1 MRTIIFEP
9 GRTVCRG
16 GNSESLLPVVEV
28 PSVCCIKGLDKENKH
43 DNNIFLELDHVNNA
57 TSRGAGVHKLNSGMI
72 SRDELKRMV
81 LVGNDA
87 INQLE
92 SANWSLIYPLHRN
105 LVMSDWRLCELIWD
119 QVLLELG
126 IKTSA
131 ERVGSTGGGDVSSS
145 KERQVLMVILP
156 SSGGILIKEKVSEWV
171 EGNYDFEQVVFVPG
185 YLLTLYSYGK
195 ETGIVVD
202 VGSFWTNITPVIE
215 GVSDNNYSVSIPIGG
230 KGLENYMKVLLSR
243 RGLKFFG
250 KKHTESIEETK
261 DDLLVRKILS
271 EHCFVSTNER
281 NTREII
287 STTTS
292 YLELIRVSSSLC
304 RDKAIFLEEE
314 RFQVTEDV
322 FFKPYKIGIE
332 SPSICEAILKVI
344 NKCPLDTR
352 TALMENIYLT
362 GRSSL
367 FIGLPQRIQ
376 LNLTKLF
383 LDSKLRGDISLLKR
397 YKFYVHDDPM
407 RDVSTFKGASIYLQL
422 AASF

>member
-9 GRTVCRG
+9 GRTVCKG
-16 GNSESLLPVVEV
+16 GDSESLLPLVEV
-28 PSVCCIKGLDKENKH
+28 PSVCCVKGFGGKENKQEG
-43 DNNIFLELDHVNNA
+43 DIYLELDNVA
-57 TSRGAGVHKLNSGMI
+57 ARGGAGFHKLNSGMF
-72 SRDELKRMV
+72 SRDELRRMV
-81 LVGNDA
+81 LVGNEA
-87 INQLE
+87 INQLG
-92 SANWSLIYPLHRN
+92 STSWSLIYPLHRN

-119 QVLLELG
+119 QVLFELG
-126 IKTSA
+126 
-131 ERVGSTGGGDVSSS
+131 VGSGGVKASRSVGGSSS
-145 KERQVLMVILP
+145 LEGRPALMVVLP
-156 SSGGILIKEKVSEWV
+156 SSGGILIKEKISAWLL

-202 VGSFWTNITPVIE
+202 VGTFWTNITPVIE
-215 GVSDNNYSVSIPIGG
+215 GVSDDNYSVSIPIGG
-230 KGLENYMKVLLSR
+230 KGLEDYMKVLLSR
-243 RGLKFFG
+243 RGLKFSG
-250 KKHTESIEETK
+250 KRHTECIEETR

-287 STTTS
+287 SSTTS
-292 YLELIRVSSSLC
+292 YLELIRVSSSLYK
-304 RDKAIFLEEE
+304 DKAIFLEEE

-322 FFKPYKIGIE
+322 FFKPYRIGIE

-352 TALMENIYLT
+352 TVLMENIYLT

-383 LDSKLRGDISLLKR
+383 LDSKLRGDINRLNKYR
-397 YKFYVHDDPM
+397 FYVHDDPM

-422 AASF
+422 ASL